1 MPSSADS
8 STSTDATGSST
19 TGSTGGTELDLDDD
33 RSLDGASGAGHCE
46 VRRVSNAG
54 SFRFAAVPIFLSQA
68 LNGEYIA
75 LEGSDDGL
83 WNILFYST
91 LLGRFDRASGKI
103 TGADFR
109 TEQGRNP

>member
-1 MPSSADS
+1 MRQPSRRHVLECRQLD
-8 STSTDATGSST
+8 TGSR
-19 TGSTGGTELDLDDD
+19 ELDLDDD
-33 RSLDGASGAGHCE
+33 RSLDGASGTGHCE

-54 SFRFAAVPIFLSQA
+54 SFRFAAVPVFLSQA

-91 LLGRFDRASGKI
+91 LLGRFDQASGKI
-103 TGADFR
+103 SVTDDPGCSLRAADAWW
-109 TEQGRNP
+109 